1 MRVSPNITLADDELE
16 FTFVRSSGPGGQNVN
31 KVATA
36 VQLRFDAAQS
46 PSLPDDVRERLMGL
60 AGRRLTDEGILVIEA
75 KRSRKQSRNRQLA
88 LAQLRALVRQAERKP
103 RRRLPTAP
111 SVSSKER
118 RLRYKKRRS
127 QSKQRRRWTPDEE

>member
-1 MRVSPNITLADDELE
+1 MSVSPNITIADDELE

-36 VQLRFDAAQS
+36 VQLRFDAARS
-46 PSLPDDVRERLMGL
+46 PSLPDDVRTRLMGL
-60 AGRRLTDEGILVIEA
+60 AGRRITGEGVLVIVA
-75 KRSRKQSRNRQLA
+75 KRSRKQSRNRQVA

-111 SVSSKER
+111 SASSKER
-118 RLRYKKRRS
+118 RLRYKKQRS
-127 QSKQRRRWTPDEE
+127 QSKQRRRWTPAEE